1 MVETIS
7 QLFLNTVKSYPKDDL
22 MLYKRQGKYVPI
34 STDEFSRR
42 VRYFS
47 LGLKDLGLHPGDK
60 LIILSENRPEWMMTD
75 LANLC
80 LGGITVPIY
89 TSLVPE
95 QIKYIINNSDAKI
108 VLYSNAELGSK
119 MEAVKDELPK
129 VTHLITL
136 ESQAPEGIMTFD
148 QVLERGEKIHAENPD
163 LFERAASEVK
173 PDDVASIIYTSGT
186 TGIPKG
192 VMLTHRNFVSNVI
205 SATDV
210 IDFTHED
217 VVLSF
222 LPLSHSFER
231 MVTFCYLYKGCSIAY
246 AESIDTVAQNL
257 LEVRPQIMVS
267 VPRVF
272 EKIYAK
278 VMDNVLS
285 SPPLK
290 RKIFFW
296 ATKVGRAYGQKR
308 LNGDPVSKSLEW
320 RRTIAHKLVFS
331 KIIEKTGGRV
341 KFFVSGAA
349 PLSKDIAELFYAMGL
364 VVLEGYGLTE
374 SAPVISVNR
383 LEKIKFGT
391 VGPPIPGVKV
401 KIAEDGEI
409 LARGPNIMKGYY
421 KMEEETRE
429 AVKDGWLYTGDIG
442 YLDED
447 GFLVISDRKKDII
460 VTAGG
465 KNIAP
470 QPIENLLKTNMY
482 ISNAMVLGDKRKFM
496 SALIIPNFE
505 KLEEY
510 ARFNNISY
518 EDRKDLVKNELII
531 KFLEAE
537 IDRTTPHLASYEKIK
552 KIALLDREFEIE
564 EGEITPTLK
573 VKRNIIEEKY
583 KDVIRSLYLDGE
595 SNTREIANS

>member
-34 STDEFSRR
+34 STDEFSRT